1 MLIFLPALSGSRG
14 SSARW
19 SGNVGDLVAIRVS
32 FKGIARSQQLRL
44 SPTGNRCESAK
55 RRPLFSSPIHRY
67 KDFRE
72 LFRLIFSQ
80 IGEDRCIGWRGGL
93 VTQRFN

>member
-19 SGNVGDLVAIRVS
+19 SGNVGDLAAIRVS

-44 SPTGNRCESAK
+44 SPTGNWDARA
-55 RRPLFSSPIHRY
+55 PNDGLFSVLRY
-67 KDFRE
+67 TDTK
-72 LFRLIFSQ
+72 IF
-80 IGEDRCIGWRGGL
+80 ENYF
-93 VTQRFN
+93 V